1 MTLDPMLLKVLAC
14 PECRAQ
20 VEMEK
25 DRLVCTRCGRRYP
38 IVDGIPVMLVAEADP
53 PEPERQPRDAR

>member
-1 MTLDPMLLKVLAC
+1 MTLDPMLLEVLAC
-14 PECRAQ
+14 PECRVQ
-20 VEMEK
+20 VEIEK

-38 IVDGIPVMLVAEADP
+38 IVDGIPVMLVAEADS